1 MAWRIEYAESSLR
14 ALKKMDRPMR
24 QRIYDFLNEVSRK
37 EDVRS
42 KGKALTGNLGG
53 LWRYRVGDYR
63 IVCDISE
70 DILRILV
77 VRVGHRSQIYR

>member
-1 MAWRIEYAESSLR
+1 
-14 ALKKMDRPMR
+14 MR
-24 QRIYDFLNEVSRK
+24 QRIYDFLNELSRK
-37 EDVRS
+37 KDVRS
-42 KGKALTGNLGG
+42 KGKALTGTLGG

-63 IVCDISE
+63 IICDISE

>member
-1 MAWRIEYAESSLR
+1 MAWRIEYAELSLR